1 MGVAAGSMLVGDD
14 EGEALQEPCGIRR
27 VTESRVK
34 GAEMRVTKEGNIS
47 IELWKQGILSGLS

>member
-1 MGVAAGSMLVGDD
+1 MLVGDD